1 MTQTADNVAQTEEI
15 DFDNLH
21 TLLGYHLRRAQV
33 AVFKDFAQ
41 AVGAEDISPGLF
53 GALTI
58 IGGNE
63 GLSQND
69 LAGALAL
76 DRSTL
81 VSVIDK
87 LETRELVERRK
98 SETDRRRHALFLT
111 STGKAMLKRLK
122 NQVAEHERNIAKDLS
137 KTERNSLID
146 LLRRLYGSNSNK
158 R

>member
-1 MTQTADNVAQTEEI
+1 MAKNGEI

-33 AVFKDFAQ
+33 AVFKNFAQ
-41 AVGAEDISPGLF
+41 AVGAEEISPGLF

-63 GLSQND
+63 GLSQNN

-87 LETRELVERRK
+87 LENRALVERRK
-98 SETDRRRHALFLT
+98 SEEDRRRHALHLT
-111 STGKAMLKRLK
+111 TDGKAMLGRLK
-122 NQVAEHERNIAKDLS
+122 SKVAEHERNIAKDLS
-137 KTERNSLID
+137 EEERRTLID
-146 LLRRLYGSNSNK
+146 LLHRLYGDSKPKSSK
-158 R
+158 

>member
-1 MTQTADNVAQTEEI
+1 VAQTGEI

-33 AVFKDFAQ
+33 AVFKNFAE

-87 LETRELVERRK
+87 LDQRTLVERRK
-98 SETDRRRHALFLT
+98 AETDRRRHALHLT
-111 STGKAMLKRLK
+111 DTGRDMLKRLK
-122 NQVAEHERNIAKDLS
+122 SKVAEHERNIAKDLS
-137 KTERNSLID
+137 EAERNVLID
-146 LLRRLYGSNSNK
+146 LLRRLYGGQSA
-158 R
+158 

>member
-1 MTQTADNVAQTEEI
+1 VQQTSPGV

-33 AVFKDFAQ
+33 AVFKNFSS
-41 AVGAEDISPGLF
+41 AVGELNITPGLF

-58 IGGNE
+58 IGSNE
-63 GLSQND
+63 GLSQNM

-87 LETRELVERRK
+87 LEGRKLVLRK
-98 SETDRRRHALFLT
+98 KSTEDRRRHALYLT
-111 STGKAMLKRLK
+111 AKGREMLATYKEK
-122 NQVAEHERNIAKDLS
+122 VAEHEADIAKNLS
-137 KTERNSLID
+137 PEERESLID
-146 LLRRLYGSNSNK
+146 LLRRIYK
-158 R
+158 